1 MNKQELIRILSSK
14 TDITQKKCSMCL
26 NVLKEEIINTLKR
39 GEKVNFLGFGSF
51 EVKQRN
57 RRKVVNP
64 ATKEINFV
72 PPKRIP
78 VFKTGKNFKMAI
90 R

>member
-1 MNKQELIRILSSK
+1 MNKQQLIKTMSRKTNLTQRECLS
-14 TDITQKKCSMCL
+14 CL
-26 NVLKEEIINTLKR
+26 NSIKEAIIDSLKR
-39 GEKVNFLGFGSF
+39 GEKVSFSGFGRF

-57 RRKVVNP
+57 ARKVVNP
-64 ATKEINFV
+64 ATKQVNFV

-78 VFKTGKNFKMAI
+78 VFKTGKNFASVI